1 MNIKK
6 LKDLEKILSKN
17 DQVMLDKELYDD
29 ICKVLDDKAN
39 NTLMTD
45 FYELTMAQTYFNDG
59 KKDEE
64 AYFDVFFRKNPFG
77 GGYTMSG
84 GLDEIID
91 YIENFHFSSSDIEY
105 LRSLGKFSDDFL
117 DYLKDLEFKGDIY
130 AVPDGTAV
138 FPNEPVLVVKADVV
152 TAQLL
157 ETALLANFNHSSLVT
172 TAAKRVTNEANDCGR
187 KIPIMEF
194 GARRAKGV
202 PSAIEASR
210 SAFIGGCVGTSN
222 TKAGKKY
229 DIPVLGTMA
238 HAFITENEDEYEAFL
253 SYAKSNPDNCVFL
266 VDTYDTL
273 NSGIP
278 NAIRVANEFL
288 KPNGYLFKGIRID
301 SGDLAYLSTEARK
314 LLDEAG
320 YTDTTICLS
329 NGLNEYSIR
338 DLLKQGACIDSIG
351 AGDNIAAPNEKV
363 GGVYKLVAVEKDGQV
378 MPRIKVSDDSC
389 KTINPGNKRV
399 YRFYDKETGYAMGD
413 VLALA
418 EEKIAKD
425 KYTLVHPMESFN
437 KIIFENYEIRPLLVP
452 IFKNGKL
459 VYDDPTIQDK
469 QVYCQKEF
477 ETLPDCVTSI
487 FEPARYC
494 VGLSDE
500 LRDLKEELIGL
511 HQVKK
516 DEGTFQ
522 KVKK

>member
-1 MNIKK
+1 MNINK
-6 LKDLEKILSKN
+6 LKDLEKVLRKHGEIR
-17 DQVMLDKELYDD
+17 LDKELYDD
-29 ICKVLDDKAN
+29 ICKVLGDKDN

-45 FYELTMAQTYFNDG
+45 FYELTMAQTYFNEG
-59 KKDEE
+59 KKDELV
-64 AYFDVFFRKNPFG
+64 YFDVFFRKNPFG

-91 YIENFHFSSSDIEY
+91 YIENFHFSESDIDY
-105 LRSLGKFSDDFL
+105 LKSLDKFSDEFL
-117 DYLKDLEFKGDIY
+117 DYLRDLEFRGDVY
-130 AVPDGTAV
+130 AVPDGTAI
-138 FPNEPVLVVKADVV
+138 FPNEPALVVKADVI

-172 TAAKRVTNEANDCGR
+172 TAAKRVTNEAIDDGR
-187 KIPIMEF
+187 RIPIMEF

-202 PSAIEASR
+202 SSAIEASR

-229 DIPVLGTMA
+229 NIPVLGTMA
-238 HAFITENEDEYEAFL
+238 HSFITENEDEYEAFL

-278 NAIRVANEFL
+278 NAIRVADEFL
-288 KPNGYLFKGIRID
+288 KPNGYKFKGIRID
-301 SGDLAYLSTEARK
+301 SGDLAYLSVEARK
-314 LLDEAG
+314 MLDEAG
-320 YTDTTICLS
+320 YSETTICLS

-363 GGVYKLVAVEKDGQV
+363 GGVYKLVAVEKDGKV
-378 MPRIKVSDDSC
+378 MPRIKVSEDSC

-399 YRFYDKETGYAMGD
+399 YRFYDKETGYALGD
-413 VLALA
+413 VIALA

-425 KYTLVHPMESFN
+425 KYTLVHTFEVGE
-437 KIIFENYEIRPLLVP
+437 KISLENCEVRPLLVP
-452 IFKNGKL
+452 IFKNGEL
-459 VYDDPTIQDK
+459 VYKDPSIQDK

-477 ETLPDCVTSI
+477 ETLVDEVTNI

-494 VGLSDE
+494 VSLSDE
-500 LRDLKEELIGL
+500 LRELKEDLIAF
-511 HQVKK
+511 HQVKN
-516 DEGTFQ
+516 EGSFQ